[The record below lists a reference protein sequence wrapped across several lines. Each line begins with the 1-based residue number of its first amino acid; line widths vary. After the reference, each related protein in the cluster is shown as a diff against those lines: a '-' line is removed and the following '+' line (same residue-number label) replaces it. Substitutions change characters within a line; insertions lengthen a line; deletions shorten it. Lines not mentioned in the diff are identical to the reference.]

1 MAQSG
6 GMLTELFH
14 PRRNYLARRQDG
26 LLLASQLTGDLGLDP
41 HTVRRWHRSGR
52 IRRWHRGVYS
62 DATLP
67 ETWRRWLMAD
77 LLFLGDDA
85 VVSGPAA
92 AGLWGLAGFDT
103 TNRRDLIVPR
113 TRVPTVAGATVKG
126 VNGLRE
132 DELTTIGVLRVT
144 TVTSTLQSLSRYR
157 VPPAA
162 VLRAAAD
169 GMRRGR
175 TSPGEVARFLV
186 GRANERGNRALR
198 FALENLDEQ
207 YARCRSVAEVDGH
220 EFLSRWGF
228 RGYVLNQRVRLS
240 GGRVV
245 EFDVLFVELGKAVEW
260 DSDLYHGSP
269 LEERRDE
276 ERDEVTDA
284 DGYRTLRVRV
294 AELRDE
300 ERLAAKIR
308 HFLAS

>member
-1 MAQSG
+1 
-6 GMLTELFH
+6 MLESSFH
-14 PRRNYLARRQDG
+14 PQRNFLAHTQDG
-26 LLLASQLTGDLGLDP
+26 LITASQLAQEIGVSPDTL
-41 HTVRRWHRSGR
+41 TRWARDGR
-52 IRRWHRGVYS
+52 VKRWHRGVYS

-67 ETWRRWLMAD
+67 ETWHRWLMAD

-92 AGLWGLAGFDT
+92 AGLWGLAGFDA

-113 TRVPTVAGATVKG
+113 TRVPRIPGATVKG
-126 VNGLRE
+126 VNGLRS
-132 DELTTIGVLRVT
+132 DEVTMLGVLRVT

-157 VPPAA
+157 IPPAA

-175 TSPGEVARFLV
+175 TSPGEIARFLV

-220 EFLSRWGF
+220 EFLTRWGF
-228 RGYVLNQRVRLS
+228 RGYVINERVCLS

-245 EFDVLFVELGKAVEW
+245 EFDILFVELGKAIEW

-269 LEERRDE
+269 LEQRRDE
-276 ERDEVTDA
+276 ERDEVTEA
-284 DGYRTLRVRV
+284 DGYETLRVRV

-308 HFLAS
+308 RFLAP